1 MVENSKPL
9 CADALAKQ
17 LPLFGEAKANW
28 RDLAVAQIRGQVL
41 RGEEI
46 EWLDTIQTQP
56 TNEEIATE
64 LARLQEEYDNNE
76 YQRLRQYPTIGDQ
89 LDMLWHAIDTNSL
102 NKTSDFY
109 TAIKAVK
116 DAYPKSGE

>member
-1 MVENSKPL
+1 MLLQALNSLRPGAEWSLNGSNYDDVVWHDTNQTKPTKQEVEL
-9 CADALAKQ
+9 
-17 LPLFGEAKANW
+17 
-28 RDLAVAQIRGQVL
+28 
-41 RGEEI
+41 EI
-46 EWLDTIQTQP
+46 
-56 TNEEIATE
+56 
-64 LARLQEEYDNNE
+64 ARLQNEFVNNE
-76 YQRLRQYPTIGDQ
+76 YQRKRELEYPSIGNQ

>member
-1 MVENSKPL
+1 MKSALLHNQEPGRICQIVDAGSEFPVHPNFSWVSVPDDTTETDKWDVENETVIKYNL
-9 CADALAKQ
+9 L
-17 LPLFGEAKANW
+17 
-28 RDLAVAQIRGQVL
+28 
-41 RGEEI
+41 EEPVFI
-46 EWLDTIQTQP
+46 SQGYK
-56 TNEEIATE
+56 
-64 LARLQEEYDNNE
+64 LARGIAYG
-76 YQRLRQYPTIGDQ
+76 TIGDQ

>member
-1 MVENSKPL
+1 MIEEINFL
-9 CADALAKQ
+9 D
-17 LPLFGEAKANW
+17 
-28 RDLAVAQIRGQVL
+28 AVASLYPTGGYSIRGMDYSGLQWHRTDL
-41 RGEEI
+41 PK
-46 EWLDTIQTQP
+46 P
-56 TNEEIATE
+56 TEQEIAIE
-64 LARLQEEYDNNE
+64 LARLQSEFESNE

-116 DAYPKSGE
+116 DAHPKE